1 MRKYEQLEK
10 ETQQEKERTR
20 IQLIV
25 ILFLILIVSG
35 GVFFVRQR
43 LRLLR
48 KLRDA
53 VQELT
58 ASQVVIK
65 QQNEH
70 LERLNAEK
78 IRFFRIVA
86 HDLKAPLH
94 SLMIF
99 SSLSEVDLL
108 EMPAEDLGKLLQN
121 LNKSVSNTIRMADN
135 LMTWAAQQMNEIQF
149 QPAKLQLAPIVT
161 EILDVFNSIALQKNI
176 AISVEI
182 EPEVTV
188 FADAN
193 QVSFILRNLINNAI
207 KFTNSSGSVRI
218 AAKKSDASGFIHI
231 SVSDTGIGIPESK
244 MKNLFL
250 LGENRSTTGT
260 NGEKGTGLGLML
272 VHNFV
277 KRNGGTIEVSST
289 SGKGSVFTVSL
300 PSTTTI

>member
-1 MRKYEQLEK
+1 
-10 ETQQEKERTR
+10 
-20 IQLIV
+20 
-25 ILFLILIVSG
+25 
-35 GVFFVRQR
+35 
-43 LRLLR
+43 
-48 KLRDA
+48 
-53 VQELT
+53 
-58 ASQVVIK
+58 
-65 QQNEH
+65 
-70 LERLNAEK
+70 
-78 IRFFRIVA
+78 
-86 HDLKAPLH
+86 
-94 SLMIF
+94 MIF

-161 EILDVFNSIALQKNI
+161 EILDVFNPIALQKNI

-193 QVSFILRNLINNAI
+193 QVSFILRNLIHNAI
-207 KFTNSSGSVRI
+207 KFTNSGGSVRI